1 MMMIVLMIGL
11 TACAL
16 NEHVNFINNVD
27 QEFST
32 LRNHIEHFS
41 KKKMRSIYKEKKDT
55 EVIRVILSS
64 STLIC

>member
-1 MMMIVLMIGL
+1 MMMMIVLTIGL
-11 TACAL
+11 TTCAL

-41 KKKMRSIYKEKKDT
+41 KKKCTQFTKKKNT
-55 EVIRVILSS
+55 EVIRVILTS